1 MGFVPFGLT
10 QILVLGFD
18 IIKIY
23 FVSFSVYCPFTNVF
37 NFFTDKSPAITIL
50 HHKSERPTDVKGF
63 NKPGSFIQNII
74 YNAEME
80 QIVQLVNRSYSCRQ
94 NLKYECYKAR
104 LLNSPCKFLIFHYF
118 TETFCW

>member
-1 MGFVPFGLT
+1 MSSFFHYV
-10 QILVLGFD
+10 
-18 IIKIY
+18 Y
-23 FVSFSVYCPFTNVF
+23 FYLLI
-37 NFFTDKSPAITIL
+37 DKAPAVTIL

-80 QIVQLVNRSYSCRQ
+80 QIVQLVNRSYSCKQ

-104 LLNSPCKFLIFHYF
+104 LLNSPCKYRSLFYYIFAVILYS
-118 TETFCW
+118 